1 MCLKSFTVLRKMVQ
15 QLIIRELPES
25 ILLLILISIDLLRF
39 FWRQLVILFSQS
51 LRDALLRLRVFL
63 FVLIL
68 SGSILNLIYAF
79 LVIIFSLFVSIS
91 LSFLLLLSLQYFL
104 VFCGS
109 LEILNCWLS
118 FLGILWNLITFVF
131 LLWVATM
138 YKHKLIKSKLLQNP
152 VHLPQVF
159 TQILL
164 TFWALLT
171 ISVASGLFVLSYT
184 GLAK

>member
-1 MCLKSFTVLRKMVQ
+1 MVQ

-68 SGSILNLIYAF
+68 PGSILNLIYAF

-109 LEILNCWLS
+109 LEILNC
-118 FLGILWNLITFVF
+118 
-131 LLWVATM
+131 
-138 YKHKLIKSKLLQNP
+138 
-152 VHLPQVF
+152 
-159 TQILL
+159 
-164 TFWALLT
+164 
-171 ISVASGLFVLSYT
+171 
-184 GLAK
+184 